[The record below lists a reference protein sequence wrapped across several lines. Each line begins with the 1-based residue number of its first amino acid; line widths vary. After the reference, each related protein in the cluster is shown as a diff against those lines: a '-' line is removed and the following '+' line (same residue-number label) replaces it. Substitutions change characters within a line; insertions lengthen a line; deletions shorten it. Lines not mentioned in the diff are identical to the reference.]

1 MRAGEV
7 CRLSVS
13 PQRDFLLNLPAD
25 YCLNALERDSDRPES
40 TEIDMTLSRHL
51 RLALAAA
58 TLLLTHSAAAEA
70 GERQRGV
77 VELFTSQ
84 GCSSCP
90 PADENLAAF
99 AQRDDV
105 IALAYHVDYW
115 DYLGWSDT
123 LASPE
128 NTQRQRDYATALG
141 QRSVYTPQAIVNGT
155 AHRNGADKAAIERL
169 LAETTTKSMQVDVS
183 IRKSADSIVIEATRG
198 TGDGGE
204 VRANLI
210 LVFFDAKTLVKIL
223 RGENAGRT
231 VVYWNAVTGFQAA
244 GMWHGDDLRLEIPMS
259 ELRRKGT
266 GGCAALLQSLGRDGA
281 PGPIIGAAVLKNPSM

>member
-1 MRAGEV
+1 MK
-7 CRLSVS
+7 
-13 PQRDFLLNLPAD
+13 
-25 YCLNALERDSDRPES
+25 
-40 TEIDMTLSRHL
+40 LSRHL
-51 RLALAAA
+51 RLALAAIA
-58 TLLLTHSAAAEA
+58 LTFPLPVWAEPEA
-70 GERQRGV
+70 VQPGV

-141 QRSVYTPQAIVNGT
+141 QRSVYTPQAVVNGRT
-155 AHRNGADKAAIERL
+155 HRNGADRAAIERL
-169 LAETTTKSMQVDVS
+169 LAETTRQSMQVDVS
-183 IRKSADSIVIEATRG
+183 ISKGADSVIIEAKQG
-198 TGDGGE
+198 AHDASA
-204 VRANLI
+204 VKANLI
-210 LVFFDAKTLVKIL
+210 LVFFDAKTVVKIL
-223 RGENAGRT
+223 RGENAGKK
-231 VVYWNAVTGFQAA
+231 VVYWNAVTGVQTA

-259 ELRRKGT
+259 ELRRKGS
-266 GGCAALLQSLGRDGA
+266 GGCAALVQSLGTGDA
-281 PGPIIGAAVLKNPSM
+281 PGTIIGAAVLKNPAM

>member
-1 MRAGEV
+1 
-7 CRLSVS
+7 
-13 PQRDFLLNLPAD
+13 
-25 YCLNALERDSDRPES
+25 
-40 TEIDMTLSRHL
+40 MTLSRRL

-58 TLLLTHSAAAEA
+58 TLLVTHSATAEA

-90 PADENLAAF
+90 PADATLAAF

-141 QRSVYTPQAIVNGT
+141 NRTVYTPQVIVNGM
-155 AHRNGADKAAIERL
+155 AHRNGADGPAIERL
-169 LAETTTKSMQVDVS
+169 LAETTSQSMQVDVS
-183 IRKSADSIVIEATRG
+183 IRESADSIVIEAKHG
-198 TGDGGE
+198 AGGADA
-204 VRANLI
+204 VKANLL
-210 LVFFDAKTLVKIL
+210 LVFFEAKTVVKIL
-223 RGENAGRT
+223 RGENAGRD
-231 VVYWNAVTGFQAA
+231 VVYWNAVTGVQAA
-244 GMWHGDDLRLEIPMS
+244 GMWHGEDLRLEIPMS
-259 ELRRKGT
+259 EVRRKGT
-266 GGCAALLQSLGRDGA
+266 GGCAALLQTLGKDGA
-281 PGPIIGAAVLKNPSM
+281 PGPIIGAAVLKNPGT

>member
-1 MRAGEV
+1 
-7 CRLSVS
+7 
-13 PQRDFLLNLPAD
+13 
-25 YCLNALERDSDRPES
+25 
-40 TEIDMTLSRHL
+40 MTLSRRL

-58 TLLLTHSAAAEA
+58 TLLVTHSAAAEA

-90 PADENLAAF
+90 PADANLAGY

-141 QRSVYTPQAIVNGT
+141 NRTVYTPQVIVNGM
-155 AHRNGADKAAIERL
+155 AHRNGADGPAIERL
-169 LAETTTKSMQVDVS
+169 LAETTSQSMQVDVS
-183 IRKSADSIVIEATRG
+183 IRKSDDSIVIEAREGAPG
-198 TGDGGE
+198 TAAA
-204 VRANLI
+204 VKANLL
-210 LVFFDAKTLVKIL
+210 LVFFEAKTVVKIL
-223 RGENAGRT
+223 RGENAGRD
-231 VVYWNAVTGFQAA
+231 VVYWNAVTGIQAA
-244 GMWHGDDLRLEIPMS
+244 GMWHGEDLRLEIPMS
-259 ELRRKGT
+259 EVRRKGS
-266 GGCAALLQSLGRDGA
+266 GGCAALLQTLGKDGT
-281 PGPIIGAAVLKNPSM
+281 PGRIIGAAVLRNPGM